1 MEPGILM
8 VNHLISTTQR
18 LQMDPISTSIQVSV
32 HHLTSP
38 GFSQRPNIMLAGIRI
53 HKLIQSYPLIW
64 KQSWHLRG
72 AEPKNAFIFGT
83 S

>member
-1 MEPGILM
+1 MEA
-8 VNHLISTTQR
+8 
-18 LQMDPISTSIQVSV
+18 
-32 HHLTSP
+32 
-38 GFSQRPNIMLAGIRI
+38 IMAFTRRRAKERI
-53 HKLIQSYPLIW
+53 HLRDKLALIW